1 MTETQIDMSFA
12 KSIVEAVEQG
22 CTYED
27 RCLAVR
33 DLLAAH
39 RTNRTDAT
47 PVAVEMVAEL
57 QLSAFL
63 AGRGSIRTK
72 ANGNTHESSPGPTM
86 DDYRRMARFALA
98 EGWVDATPVARK
110 QFPILGSRGA
120 KIDLQL
126 VEDHG
131 KQVYS
136 NHYQTVERLAERGGL
151 SWCELHAVLNNRAWQ
166 KMDGNTAIA
175 ECRAIEARYLGAF
188 NPPATD
194 VAALVDAAKDLRD
207 AIAHMAAPARVDPDK
222 YFSEQVKAFGDAFGY
237 GALMTTASAL
247 WRQSLGD
254 LQGGEF
260 AVGPCVTTAA
270 NQLNRL
276 SAALAPFTKGQ
287 NDDA

>member
-1 MTETQIDMSFA
+1 MDKYKGPVCRGCWQLGNNCKICERCIET
-12 KSIVEAVEQG
+12 KP
-22 CTYED
+22 TT
-27 RCLAVR
+27 LA
-33 DLLAAH
+33 
-39 RTNRTDAT
+39 TRTDAT

-72 ANGNTHESSPGPTM
+72 DNGRTHESSPGPTM

-194 VAALVDAAKDLRD
+194 VAALVEAAKK
-207 AIAHMAAPARVDPDK
+207 IMPIRVNDGPDYAEV
-222 YFSEQVKAFGDAFGY
+222 YFADGTTHSTHA
-237 GALMTTASAL
+237 MTMNPQDWL
-247 WRQSLGD
+247 D
-254 LQGGEF
+254 
-260 AVGPCVTTAA
+260 
-270 NQLNRL
+270 L

-287 NDDA
+287 NDDAVR